1 MSAMS
6 NDQASIASGQ
16 GPRTPFPA
24 DTTFSSVDFE
34 ERAKEMRRQVVS
46 QADAFLEW
54 SKEWTSEKSESIG
67 KDLRFLKNESSRRI
81 LGDAKADT
89 LRIRIEDMCWAFKV
103 ACGDADLSEFSAG
116 TSDAGVMDEDS
127 E

>member
-24 DTTFSSVDFE
+24 DTTFSSVNFE
-34 ERAKEMRRQVVS
+34 EQVKEMRRQVNS

-54 SKEWTSEKSESIG
+54 SKEWTTEKCDVIG
-67 KDLRFLKNESSRRI
+67 CDLRFL
-81 LGDAKADT
+81 
-89 LRIRIEDMCWAFKV
+89 
-103 ACGDADLSEFSAG
+103 LSESNHSVLGKEKTDSIQSRVDDMLWALRVAQG
-116 TSDAGVMDEDS
+116 EVEPNSDVGVIDEDQA
-127 E
+127 